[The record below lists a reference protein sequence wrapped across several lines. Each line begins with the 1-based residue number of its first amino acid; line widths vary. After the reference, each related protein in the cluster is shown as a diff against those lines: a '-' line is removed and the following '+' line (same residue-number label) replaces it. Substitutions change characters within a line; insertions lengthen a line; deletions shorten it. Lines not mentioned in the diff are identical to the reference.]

1 MPGSYRY
8 KPSKPVGVFQ
18 IIFGIAMLVLAI
30 TSFAHK
36 GFNAF
41 FVVWC
46 VLLVGIIGLNA
57 WAAFSKN
64 GSLATFRRVPDDDS
78 R

>member
-8 KPSKPVGVFQ
+8 KPSKPVAVFQ
-18 IIFGIAMLVLAI
+18 IIVGIAMLVLAI
-30 TSFAHK
+30 TTFAHK
-36 GFNAF
+36 GFSAF

-46 VLLVGIIGLNA
+46 VLLVGMMGLNA

-64 GSLATFRRVPDDDS
+64 GSLATFRRMPDDD